1 MDNHIRQA
9 ADGTFEVVG
18 DDPWGREHVFSADH
32 ETREQA
38 EAWLESQYDREP
50 DYEVENYFTAMAR
63 RRT

>member
-1 MDNHIRQA
+1 MDNHIRQD

-32 ETREQA
+32 ETREEA

-50 DYEVENYFTAMAR
+50 DYEAMSYFEWAR
-63 RRT
+63 RRA